1 MRQISEKGRVRRR
14 TDRKKREDI
23 HMLERFKT
31 IYRGGSGEIVEK
43 KSRFIATVRLTETEE
58 EALAFIESV
67 RKKYWNAT
75 HNCYAYVIGERKELM
90 RASDDGEP
98 QGTAGHPMLDVLLG
112 EDLYNVTV
120 VVTRYFG
127 GTLLGTG
134 GLVRAYSRA
143 VQEGIAQSQ
152 VIERQYGTALE
163 IQTDYNGIGKILYLI
178 GQKGLATLDSEYT
191 DQVKVRILVPVSALE
206 QTEKELVEATNGR
219 ARLVRGESFY
229 YAKLGDKI
237 LMGEELTPEKG

>member
-1 MRQISEKGRVRRR
+1 MKRISKEEN
-14 TDRKKREDI
+14 REDKRL
-23 HMLERFKT
+23 MLERFKT
-31 IYRGGSGEIVEK
+31 IYMGGTGEIVEK

-58 EALAFIESV
+58 EALAFIEAV

-75 HNCYAYVIGERKELM
+75 HNCYAYVIGERKELV

-143 VQEGIAQSQ
+143 VQEGLARSRI
-152 VIERQYGTALE
+152 IERQYGTVLE
-163 IQTDYNGIGKILYLI
+163 IRTDYNGIGKILYLI
-178 GQKGLATLDSEYT
+178 GQKGLLTLDSEYT
-191 DQVKVRILVPVSALE
+191 DRVKVRILVPVSE
-206 QTEKELVEATNGR
+206 TDRVEKELVEATSGR
-219 ARLVRGESFY
+219 VELARGESFY
-229 YAKLGDKI
+229 YADLDGKV
-237 LMGEELTPEKG
+237 LMGEKLTPEKEMGPGV